1 MIRCSPGCALVRVTM
16 AVDQAAA
23 DLIAAQVEASKL
35 GEDRDQS
42 VIRLSSAGSCPRE
55 IGYRIT
61 GAPGLPDPLAALVVF
76 EIGHAIHQRVQAW
89 LVDLGWAR
97 RDLLE
102 VPLVLPAERAR
113 GTADVVS
120 ERLTKE
126 GFPRPGGTRRAIE
139 IKSIGN
145 EPGEVFGK
153 DLAGA
158 FDRLTEPKGHHVDQ
172 ATAYAWVWNTLLEAW
187 HAKRGEFPF
196 GDYWDRAVLVKQG
209 EAFRPLVGMTWPEDR
224 IDALTF
230 VYVAKDGR
238 NQAMP
243 LKVFTQKVSSRRTAR
258 LVEKFRLIW
267 AALDAGDLPPR
278 LKDAFG
284 RYSPC
289 GWCPYRDLCIEGV
302 LNDGGEDE
310 TEAGDEDSPFLPGD
324 EEEAGA
330 GAD

>member
-1 MIRCSPGCALVRVTM
+1 MIRRSPGCALVRVTM

-23 DLIAAQVEASKL
+23 DLIVAQVEASKL

-61 GAPGLPDPLAALVVF
+61 GAAGLPDPLSALVVF

-102 VPLVLPAERAR
+102 VPLVLPAERVR

-126 GFPRPGGTRRAIE
+126 GFPRPGGTRRVIE
-139 IKSIGN
+139 VKSIGN

-158 FDRLTEPKGHHVDQ
+158 FDRLTEPKGHHIDQ
-172 ATAYAWVWNTLLEAW
+172 ATAYAWGWNTLLEDRQRQLD
-187 HAKRGEFPF
+187 KLPF
-196 GDYWDRAVLVKQG
+196 WIGQSCDCG
-209 EAFRPLVGMTWPEDR
+209 NSPLG
-224 IDALTF
+224 
-230 VYVAKDGR
+230 
-238 NQAMP
+238 NSAM
-243 LKVFTQKVSSRRTAR
+243 K
-258 LVEKFRLIW
+258 
-267 AALDAGDLPPR
+267 
-278 LKDAFG
+278 
-284 RYSPC
+284 
-289 GWCPYRDLCIEGV
+289 
-302 LNDGGEDE
+302 
-310 TEAGDEDSPFLPGD
+310 
-324 EEEAGA
+324 GA
-330 GAD
+330 